1 MLKTN
6 HLLSEVPSLLCEKGT
21 LGLQTILK
29 RDNEELTKKIYNA
42 QKANPIKG
50 DWILMVKKDFKEI
63 GLIFN
68 EEEIIKESKFQFKER
83 IKKSLRAHM
92 FSKLKVEQNEHSKIS
107 HICYSSF
114 KMQEYLGTHRM
125 NNHEVSLLFS
135 LRSRTAKIFRANFPF
150 NIERMCPDC
159 KKEEDTQEHML
170 KCEVMYPRS
179 IRNNSISYN
188 DIFSEDVSR
197 QAAVIQLY
205 ANLIERREDASA
217 STLAP
222 VSAQDL
228 QGNDSS

>member
-1 MLKTN
+1 
-6 HLLSEVPSLLCEKGT
+6 
-21 LGLQTILK
+21 
-29 RDNEELTKKIYNA
+29 
-42 QKANPIKG
+42 
-50 DWILMVKKDFKEI
+50 
-63 GLIFN
+63 
-68 EEEIIKESKFQFKER
+68 
-83 IKKSLRAHM
+83 
-92 FSKLKVEQNEHSKIS
+92 
-107 HICYSSF
+107 
-114 KMQEYLGTHRM
+114 MQEYLGTHRM
-125 NNHEVSLLFS
+125 NYHEVSLLFS

-159 KKEEDTQEHML
+159 EKEEDTQEHML

-228 QGNDSS
+228 QGNDSR